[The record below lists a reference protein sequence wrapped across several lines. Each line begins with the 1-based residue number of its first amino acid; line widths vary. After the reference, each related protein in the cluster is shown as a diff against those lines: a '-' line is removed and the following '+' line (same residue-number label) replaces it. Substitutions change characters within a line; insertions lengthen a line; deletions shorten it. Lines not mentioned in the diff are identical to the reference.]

1 MEIVVSELLKKYE
14 DGKLSRRQ
22 LIQSLAL
29 TAVAASAPAPAAAQR
44 AGGFRTTRIDHLS
57 YQVRDYKRTC
67 DFYAELMGMSV
78 VGDTGKGYCQL
89 QFGEPHG
96 VGARA
101 RTFIG
106 VNTAAANA
114 TAGRFDHISYS
125 IDDWD
130 TERVRTELERR
141 GLKPRLQQ
149 GGAGDTPNYVSFHVN
164 DPDGVG
170 IQISGIAR
178 RGDSLYKGQ

>member
-29 TAVAASAPAPAAAQR
+29 AAVAAAAPADAAAQGQR
-44 AGGFRTTRIDHLS
+44 GFRTTRVDHLS
-57 YQVRDYKRTC
+57 YQVRDYRRTR
-67 DFYAELMGMSV
+67 DFYSDLMGMSV
-78 VGDTGKGYCQL
+78 VGDDGKGYCQL
-89 QFGEPHG
+89 QFGESHG

-114 TAGRFDHISYS
+114 TAGRFDHVAYS

-130 TERVRTELERR
+130 TDRVKAELERR

-149 GGAGDTPNYVSFHVN
+149 GGAGDTPNYVSFHVD

-170 IQISGIAR
+170 VQISGIAR
-178 RGDSLYKGQ
+178 RGDSLYK

>member
-29 TAVAASAPAPAAAQR
+29 AAVAAAAPADAAAQGQR
-44 AGGFRTTRIDHLS
+44 GFRTTRLDHLS
-57 YQVRDYKRTC
+57 YQVGDYKRTR
-67 DFYAELMGMSV
+67 DFYSDLMGMSV
-78 VGDTGKGYCQL
+78 VGDDGKGYCQL
-89 QFGEPHG
+89 QYGESHG

-101 RTFIG
+101 RSFIG
-106 VNTAAANA
+106 VRTRAADAP
-114 TAGRFDHISYS
+114 AGRFDHVAFS

-130 TERVRTELERR
+130 TDRVKGELERR
-141 GLKPRLQQ
+141 GLKPRLQP
-149 GGAGDTPNYVSFHVN
+149 GGAGDTPNYVSFHVE

-178 RGDSLYKGQ
+178 RGDSLYKG